1 MKKLS
6 IMASLLMG
14 LVALS
19 SCESDRDDN
28 PTLIMPNGFTLLAPE
43 FGENVIDLENSSS
56 IQFKAQAAPNYS
68 FPTETSGWKI

>member
-43 FGENVIDLENSSS
+43 VRMSLTWKTAHPYSSKLRLRQTIPS
-56 IQFKAQAAPNYS
+56 RQKRL
-68 FPTETSGWKI
+68 TGWK